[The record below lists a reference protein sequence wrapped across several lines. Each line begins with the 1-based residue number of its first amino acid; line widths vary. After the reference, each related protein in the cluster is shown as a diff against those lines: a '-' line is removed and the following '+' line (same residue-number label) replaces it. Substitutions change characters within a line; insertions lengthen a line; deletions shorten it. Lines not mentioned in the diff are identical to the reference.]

1 MSTIVNIPGEK
12 TRSISNASTTI
23 KDGNTLYVIE
33 DVPRSPN
40 VIHAGFDIVIRDVAD
55 VEKGGV
61 IIHSYPYLNPE
72 TEAKFKVKGKTV
84 RVSFS

>member
-1 MSTIVNIPGEK
+1 MSTVVNIPGE
-12 TRSISNASTTI
+12 TPRTISNASTTI

-33 DVPRSPN
+33 DVSRSPD
-40 VIHAGFDIVIRDVAD
+40 VIHAGFDIVIREVAD

-61 IIHSYPYLNPE
+61 IIHSYPYLNSE
-72 TEAKFKVKGKTV
+72 TKAKFKVKGKTV